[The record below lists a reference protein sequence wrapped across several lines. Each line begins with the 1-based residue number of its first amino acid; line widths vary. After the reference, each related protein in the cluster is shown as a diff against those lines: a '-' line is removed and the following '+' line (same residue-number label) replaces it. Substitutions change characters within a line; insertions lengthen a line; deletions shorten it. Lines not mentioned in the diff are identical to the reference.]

1 MIKNTTKE
9 GKKTRSHRSRFVNM
23 QSVRAK
29 LICFPR
35 DEIKKYDKRYKLL
48 RPQFARVPTSAF
60 CWFFFYKSSFIS
72 ETAVLCFMN
81 FSFVI
86 SGEGTS
92 NKHNSCI

>member
-9 GKKTRSHRSRFVNM
+9 KKTRSHRSRFVNM

-48 RPQFARVPTSAF
+48 RPQFVRVPTSAF
-60 CWFFFYKSSFIS
+60 CLFYKSSFIS

-81 FSFVI
+81 FPL
-86 SGEGTS
+86 
-92 NKHNSCI
+92 